1 MIFIVPQ
8 KVTNGD
14 DIISFRY
21 SYMTNLSRNCKLNWT
36 SNQKLDDWFGIAT
49 TPNGD
54 VKDIVLDNNKLE
66 GT

>member
-1 MIFIVPQ
+1 
-8 KVTNGD
+8 
-14 DIISFRY
+14 
-21 SYMTNLSRNCKLNWT
+21 MTNLSRNCKLNWT